1 MYSRAYDRNRP
12 TIPSGYNGTAFSE
25 GAVTPVLPDA
35 DYRQNREERKKY
47 PERHERVVD
56 YDDRRPPERHEH
68 GDHGDHEDRHHRPPS
83 PPDEDCGCCDCL
95 PAKIEPPCGKKPPL
109 PSIFGGKLFPNG
121 IGSEEILLL
130 GLILL
135 VSQNEND
142 ADVLIYLIILLFC

>member
-25 GAVTPVLPDA
+25 ETLTPAL
-35 DYRQNREERKKY
+35 
-47 PERHERVVD
+47 
-56 YDDRRPPERHEH
+56 PPERHEH
-68 GDHGDHEDRHHRPPS
+68 SDRHHHPPMPPIPPL
-83 PPDEDCGCCDCL
+83 PPDENCDCCDCL
-95 PAKIEPPCGKKPPL
+95 PMKIEPPCGKKPPL

-142 ADVLIYLIILLFC
+142 ADALIYLIILLFC

>member
-12 TIPSGYNGTAFSE
+12 TIPNGYNGTAFSE
-25 GAVTPVLPDA
+25 ETVTPALPL
-35 DYRQNREERKKY
+35 E
-47 PERHERVVD
+47 H
-56 YDDRRPPERHEH
+56 PERHEH
-68 GDHGDHEDRHHRPPS
+68 GDRHHRPPLPPM
-83 PPDEDCGCCDCL
+83 PPDENCDCCDCL
-95 PAKIEPPCGKKPPL
+95 PMKIEPPCGKKPPL

-142 ADVLIYLIILLFC
+142 ADALIYLIILLFC

>member
-25 GAVTPVLPDA
+25 ESLTPALP
-35 DYRQNREERKKY
+35 
-47 PERHERVVD
+47 
-56 YDDRRPPERHEH
+56 DDRRPPERHEH
-68 GDHGDHEDRHHRPPS
+68 GDHGERHHRPPT
-83 PPDEDCGCCDCL
+83 PPDENCDCCDCL
-95 PAKIEPPCGKKPPL
+95 PAKIEAPCGKKPPL

-121 IGSEEILLL
+121 IGSEEILIL

-142 ADVLIYLIILLFC
+142 ADALIYLIILLFC